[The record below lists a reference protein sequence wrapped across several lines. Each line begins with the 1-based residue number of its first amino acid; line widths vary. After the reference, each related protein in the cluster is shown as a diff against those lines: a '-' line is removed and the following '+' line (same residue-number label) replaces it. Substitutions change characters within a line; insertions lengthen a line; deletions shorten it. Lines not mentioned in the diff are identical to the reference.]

1 MTINRQRLFLAMA
14 GILLKRE
21 PQLWS
26 FDALIAQCKA
36 QITSDFLAILR
47 LFCKARKA
55 DRCRSKMSAPVSLP
69 DAQNRY
75 HWFRVCEPMPIQKQ
89 IEPLPLWCWFDRA
102 HGSHNRK
109 SNTHLFD
116 LIPQWYQY
124 STDIVLYK
132 FLRID
137 REQFWLSA
145 MLTGTFNAQHELTG
159 LGQ

>member
-1 MTINRQRLFLAMA
+1 MA

-75 HWFRVCEPMPIQKQ
+75 HWFRVREPMPIQKQ
-89 IEPLPLWCWFDRA
+89 IEPVPLWCWVSKGEPSVLLGTIECPQIYSNPLFPNTISRVVRGDGRSLPLL
-102 HGSHNRK
+102 GKRK
-109 SNTHLFD
+109 KGLS
-116 LIPQWYQY
+116 YQLV
-124 STDIVLYK
+124 SIEVL
-132 FLRID
+132 D
-137 REQFWLSA
+137 
-145 MLTGTFNAQHELTG
+145 
-159 LGQ
+159 